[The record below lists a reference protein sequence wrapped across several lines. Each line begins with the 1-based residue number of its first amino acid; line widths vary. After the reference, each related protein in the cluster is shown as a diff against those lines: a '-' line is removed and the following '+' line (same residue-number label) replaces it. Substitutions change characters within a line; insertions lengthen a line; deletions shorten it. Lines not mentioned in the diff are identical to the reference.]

1 MHIFTK
7 KVCILLICV
16 VLFLCFGVLFSSCSS
31 NIEDSMMSVLEIAI
45 IDEDGEIVNQG
56 TGFCIV
62 NNYTMMSA
70 AHLFENIKQD
80 DKIIGTALSGEQYF
94 LTISSINTET
104 DIALLNITDKY
115 LEPLEVAKTLPNNLE
130 DIYIIGNTKG
140 YGLSYNKGIVS
151 MRKKNFTIHAKTK
164 TVMQT
169 NITINPGDSGAP
181 VLNTSNQLV
190 GMISFK
196 LMNNDGQGVDG
207 ISFAVIL
214 EDILNEI
221 NS

>member
-1 MHIFTK
+1 
-7 KVCILLICV
+7 
-16 VLFLCFGVLFSSCSS
+16 
-31 NIEDSMMSVLEIAI
+31 MMSVLEIAI
-45 IDEDGEIVNQG
+45 IDEEGEVVNQG
-56 TGFCIV
+56 TGFCKV

-115 LEPLEVAKTLPNNLE
+115 LKPLEVAKTLPNNLE